1 VARLLE
7 RGKPCPGLDIFA
19 WIVLIAGDAA
29 IFTDRVK
36 PARIIRRALRRQ
48 IAIMNFII
56 PF

>member
-1 VARLLE
+1 MARLLE

-19 WIVLIAGDAA
+19 WIMLIAGDAA

-36 PARIIRRALRRQ
+36 PARIIRRVRRQ